1 MIDLAGIDNSNFKSV
16 CSTIDK
22 LDKSPWDEVKKE
34 LIEKKGVTQEQCDKL
49 HSRVLL
55 KGEPFALLQ

>member
-1 MIDLAGIDNSNFKSV
+1 MIDLAGIDTDKFNSV

-34 LIEKKGVTQEQCDKL
+34 LIEKKGVTQE
-49 HSRVLL
+49 
-55 KGEPFALLQ
+55 